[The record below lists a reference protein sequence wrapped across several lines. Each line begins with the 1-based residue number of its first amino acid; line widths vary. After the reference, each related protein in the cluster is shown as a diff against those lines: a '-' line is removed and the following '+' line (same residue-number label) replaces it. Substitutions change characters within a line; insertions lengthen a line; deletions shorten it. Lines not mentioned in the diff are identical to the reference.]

1 MNTVAIDEQVIERVA
16 EAEKSEQKLVIV
28 VGKPGSGKS
37 KIMRELGQRPGWKYV
52 DSKKLLTDELLEMPP
67 KSRAGEAVKLMSDI
81 LAAGDAKVIL
91 LDNTQVLFA
100 PVLQIDPVDVL
111 KKVSRQQAIVAAW
124 PGEYDGKNLIYLRN
138 FGTEPVEYNCDGL
151 ELVVLP

>member
-1 MNTVAIDEQVIERVA
+1 MIAIEEQVKECIA
-16 EAEKSEQKLVIV
+16 EAERSEQKLVIV

-37 KIMRELGQRPGWKYV
+37 KIMRELGQKPGWKYV

-67 KSRAGEAVKLMSDI
+67 KSRANEAATLMSDI

-91 LDNTQVLFA
+91 LDSTQVLFA
-100 PVLQIDPVDVL
+100 PVLQIDPIQVL
-111 KKVSRQQAIVAAW
+111 KDISRNQPIVAAW

-138 FGTEPVEYNCDGL
+138 FGTEPVQYNSDGL
-151 ELVVLP
+151 RIVMLP

>member
-1 MNTVAIDEQVIERVA
+1 MNAIDEQVVKSVA
-16 EAEKSEQKLVIV
+16 ETEQSDQKLVII

-37 KIMRELGQRPGWKYV
+37 KIMRELGQKPGWKYV
-52 DSKKLLTDELLEMPP
+52 DSKKLLTDELLELPP
-67 KSRAGEAVKLMSDI
+67 KSRASEAAKLMSSI

-100 PVLQIDPVDVL
+100 PVLQIDPVEVL
-111 KKVSRQQAIVAAW
+111 KKISRQQSIVAAW

-138 FGTEPVEYNCDGL
+138 FGTEPVEYNSDGL
-151 ELVVLP
+151 NIIMVP